1 MNHSEEK
8 MHIRSNTSVA
18 VRSGALHYGTA
29 DTVISPQVAVP
40 APPFSGRLD
49 FLFGEL
55 TGILFI
61 ALSTVF
67 IFVVPASLAK
77 RGALKATMH
86 RLIKR
91 TLDVAGAAF
100 GLILVAP
107 LMVIVA
113 VAIKLDTPG
122 PVFYTQTRV
131 GVNRRKR
138 NRRYS
143 QRVSV
148 IDLRGRDR
156 RREDYH
162 GRPFEI
168 IKFRTMVNDAEKLTG
183 PVWATKHDQRV
194 TRVGRVLRRTRLD
207 EIPQFWSVLKGDMS
221 LVGPRPER
229 PTFVRYLCG
238 EVEGYERRLEV
249 KPGLTGL
256 AQVENGYDSSM
267 ASVAEKVR
275 FDLTYI
281 RGWSIWTDV
290 RILART
296 VVVVLTG
303 KGAC

>member
-1 MNHSEEK
+1 MNHPEEK
-8 MHIRSNTSVA
+8 MHIRSHTTAA
-18 VRSGALHYGTA
+18 VHSGVFQYGTA
-29 DTVISPQVAVP
+29 DAVVSPRIALPEPQIA
-40 APPFSGRLD
+40 GRLN
-49 FLFGEL
+49 FLVGEL

-67 IFVVPASLAK
+67 VFVVPASLAK
-77 RGALKATMH
+77 RGALNAAMH
-86 RLIKR
+86 RLVKR
-91 TLDVAGAAF
+91 SLDVVGAMI
-100 GLILVAP
+100 GLVLVAP
-107 LMVIVA
+107 IMVLVA
-113 VAIKLDTPG
+113 TAIKLDSAG
-122 PVFYTQTRV
+122 PAFYTQTRV

-138 NRRYS
+138 SRRYS

-156 RREDYH
+156 RREDYC
-162 GRPFEI
+162 GRPFQI
-168 IKFRTMVNDAEKLTG
+168 VKFRTMVRDAEKLTG
-183 PVWATKHDQRV
+183 PVWATKHDTRI

-229 PTFVRYLCG
+229 PTFVRYLRG